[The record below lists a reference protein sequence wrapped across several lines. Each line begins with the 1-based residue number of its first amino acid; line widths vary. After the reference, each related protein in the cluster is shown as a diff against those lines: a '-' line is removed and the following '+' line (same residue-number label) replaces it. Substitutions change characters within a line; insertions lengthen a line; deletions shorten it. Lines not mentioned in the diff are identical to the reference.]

1 MLLIISTMSLFNS
14 FNINMMVIISERK
27 ISIRYPRGKVDHMYC
42 CFRLKCLVFQ
52 LIMAQPKHEL
62 GIYMTYEMTKWQ

>member
-1 MLLIISTMSLFNS
+1 MFLIISTMSLFNS
-14 FNINMMVIISERK
+14 YNIMVIISERK
-27 ISIRYPRGKVDHMYC
+27 ISIRYPRGEVDHMYC

>member
-1 MLLIISTMSLFNS
+1 MFLIISTMSLFNS
-14 FNINMMVIISERK
+14 YNINIMVIISERK
-27 ISIRYPRGKVDHMYC
+27 ISIRYPRGEVDHLYC

-62 GIYMTYEMTKWQ
+62 GIYVTYEMIKWQ